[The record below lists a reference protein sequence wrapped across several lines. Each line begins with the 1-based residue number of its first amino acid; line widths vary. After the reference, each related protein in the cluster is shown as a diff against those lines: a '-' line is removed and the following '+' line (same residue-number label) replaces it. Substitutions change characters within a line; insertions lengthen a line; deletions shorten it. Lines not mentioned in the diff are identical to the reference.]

1 MRTYRNRCLIQDK
14 PKRPPPPYYDTIEG
28 EPPLPEIIIETDD
41 EAEPEEKN
49 LLELV
54 VEKKARI
61 DAVLFAAFPERSK
74 QEWGALVKQGRV
86 QVDGKTMTKKKSV
99 EENAL
104 VVVELPPPSRPQTAV
119 ETFEVGDLVQVG
131 DDRGRTSTHVG
142 ERCALIGID
151 A

>member
-14 PKRPPPPYYDTIEG
+14 PKRPPPPYYDTIAG

-61 DAVLFAAFPERSK
+61 DAVLFNAA
-74 QEWGALVKQGRV
+74 ATLIV
-86 QVDGKTMTKKKSV
+86 
-99 EENAL
+99 A
-104 VVVELPPPSRPQTAV
+104 
-119 ETFEVGDLVQVG
+119 
-131 DDRGRTSTHVG
+131 GRTG
-142 ERCALIGID
+142 DWADGADMAAEALDSGKAKNLLENWI
-151 A
+151 AMAA